1 MDNVNSHAQR
11 ANGGKKR
18 RAGVGYPAEK
28 ASCRLLRCFFMILL
42 YHLIFSRAHKHYRIF
57 RFFAIECRNLIL
69 QLEYV
74 FLCAVYGYGSP

>member
-1 MDNVNSHAQR
+1 MSILTPRRRTEERNA
-11 ANGGKKR
+11 GK
-18 RAGVGYPAEK
+18 VWGYPAEK

>member
-1 MDNVNSHAQR
+1 MSILTPRGRTEERN
-11 ANGGKKR
+11 
-18 RAGVGYPAEK
+18 AGLVGGYPAEK